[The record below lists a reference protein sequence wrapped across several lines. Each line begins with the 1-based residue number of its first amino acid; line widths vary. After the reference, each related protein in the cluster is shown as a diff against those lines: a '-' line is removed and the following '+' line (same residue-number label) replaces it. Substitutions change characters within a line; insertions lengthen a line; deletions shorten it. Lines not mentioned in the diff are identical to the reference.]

1 MLLIVG
7 EVRLPVGRV
16 QAAKPAMEQVI
27 AASREEAGCLDYA
40 YAEDVL
46 DPGLIRVKETWLSKA
61 AFDEHSA
68 SSHMARWRSSEAA
81 GWITHR
87 KFQIFE
93 IGDPLSF

>member
-7 EVRLPVGRV
+7 EVRLPVDKV
-16 QAAKPAMEQVI
+16 QAAKPAMERVI
-27 AASREEAGCLDYA
+27 TASREEAGCLDYT

-68 SSHMARWRSSEAA
+68 SSHMAQWRSSEAA

-87 KFQIFE
+87 RFQIFE
-93 IGDPLSF
+93 VDDPLSV